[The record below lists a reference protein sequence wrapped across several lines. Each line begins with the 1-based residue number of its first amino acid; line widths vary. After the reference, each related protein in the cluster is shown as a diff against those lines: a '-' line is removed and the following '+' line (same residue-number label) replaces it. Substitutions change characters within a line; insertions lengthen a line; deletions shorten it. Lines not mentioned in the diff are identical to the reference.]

1 LKKDP
6 SVREKVE
13 SGGATKEQVIA
24 WMKWQARIKGKRDGK

>member
-1 LKKDP
+1 
-6 SVREKVE
+6 VREKVE